1 VNSKAL
7 VVDLTISAANSGKY
21 RTKFDY
27 SAPPLKAGEVMTV
40 LDANAG
46 LCAVPS
52 SDRLRGFIP
61 GTGPYPT
68 EKITTSNWV
77 AESGKV
83 THYNN
88 RCEGIDFNDFYAVT
102 IDTHGAMNPR
112 GRQLIRKLS
121 QMAEET
127 QAERGVAPKRWWMIA
142 DAVITSMSVAL
153 QRGVAKRILLA
164 QRWCQRE
171 ALRHSNPSGAFGA
184 PTTQFAAV
192 KEIASKPALVP
203 GATWTARE
211 TPLTKVVKRGPNSRS
226 AAKRAAGV
234 AALAAAAADG
244 GNGEE

>member
-1 VNSKAL
+1 
-7 VVDLTISAANSGKY
+7 
-21 RTKFDY
+21 
-27 SAPPLKAGEVMTV
+27 
-40 LDANAG
+40 
-46 LCAVPS
+46 
-52 SDRLRGFIP
+52 
-61 GTGPYPT
+61 
-68 EKITTSNWV
+68 
-77 AESGKV
+77 
-83 THYNN
+83 
-88 RCEGIDFNDFYAVT
+88 
-102 IDTHGAMNPR
+102 MNPR